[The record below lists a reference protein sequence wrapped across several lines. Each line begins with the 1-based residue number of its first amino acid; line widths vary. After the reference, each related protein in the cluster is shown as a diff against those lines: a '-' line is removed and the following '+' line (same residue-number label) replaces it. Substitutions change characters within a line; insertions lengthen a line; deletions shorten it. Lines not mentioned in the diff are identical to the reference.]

1 MLQQQLTAASE
12 TTAEHQRQNES
23 IRLRNAELIEEL
35 KAVSRREQEVKCAH
49 PINTIYHESLTPQSI
64 YTTNIPYQHTL

>member
-12 TTAEHQRQNES
+12 TTSEHQRQNES

-35 KAVSRREQEVKCAH
+35 KTVARREQEVCSVV
-49 PINTIYHESLTPQSI
+49 I
-64 YTTNIPYQHTL
+64 